1 MWFCQYS
8 LCLSVWLPVRL
19 PVFLAFGWSKRF
31 FEFLILV
38 LGDTGQALSLSFVPV
53 FACLLSCYVSFVTD
67 GHVDSFLI
75 RRQLLECMCVSFG
88 PPPQRSS
95 ERPFT
100 LYAIRIYNI
109 YLPHFEKRKVERKCE
124 QGKGYCSSSEILQIT
139 RMVCIWK
146 TERIWWIAWDL
157 ENNSPL
163 I

>member
-1 MWFCQYS
+1 MI
-8 LCLSVWLPVRL
+8 LSIFSMFVCLPVRL
-19 PVFLAFGWSKRF
+19 SAFLAFGWSKRF

-38 LGDTGQALSLSFVPV
+38 LGDTGRALSLSFVPV

-88 PPPQRSS
+88 PPAQRSS

-109 YLPHFEKRKVERKCE
+109 YLPHFEKWKVERKCE
-124 QGKGYCSSSEILQIT
+124 QEKGVLLFFRDTANNKNGLY
-139 RMVCIWK
+139 
-146 TERIWWIAWDL
+146 L
-157 ENNSPL
+157 ENWKDMMNCL
-163 I
+163 GLGK